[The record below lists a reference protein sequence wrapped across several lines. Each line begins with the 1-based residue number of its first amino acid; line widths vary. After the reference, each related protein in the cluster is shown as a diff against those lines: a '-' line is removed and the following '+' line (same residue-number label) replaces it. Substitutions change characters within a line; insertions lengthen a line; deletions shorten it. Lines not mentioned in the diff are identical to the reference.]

1 MSFKGIFFYFQS
13 KVILKQTLR
22 LLYFFLFLGQLN
34 HGTLF
39 AQEEILVDSFYREDQ
54 IYLGVSF
61 AVLLS
66 DHPEFKPQ
74 GLSRHFQLGV
84 VRDIPLSANGQFAA
98 GIGLGMS
105 FERYNTNVI
114 RSNDFNSKVSYTV
127 SGNLE
132 ENPFF
137 FSLQSL
143 ELPLSIR
150 WRNSSSKDYVFWRI
164 YGGVAF
170 QWNYRIHAK
179 TENMSFSVSKDIQN
193 IGATTHLSFGYNT
206 WNFYLAYKL
215 TPFFNQTSFSN
226 EATPFDI
233 TPLKIGL
240 IFYLL

>member
-1 MSFKGIFFYFQS
+1 M
-13 KVILKQTLR
+13 ILKRTFC
-22 LLYFFLFLGQLN
+22 LLHFFLFIGLFN
-34 HGTLF
+34 HGILL
-39 AQEEILVDSFYREDQ
+39 AQDEILVDSFYREDQ

-61 AVLLS
+61 AALLS
-66 DHPEFKPQ
+66 DQPEFKPQ
-74 GLSRHFQLGV
+74 GLSRHFQLGM
-84 VRDIPLSANGQFAA
+84 VRDIPLSENGQFAI

-105 FERYNTNVI
+105 FERYNTNII
-114 RSNDFNSKVSYTV
+114 RTNDFNSKVFYTV
-127 SGNLE
+127 SKNLE

-150 WRNSSSKDYVFWRI
+150 WRNSSSKDYIFWRI
-164 YGGVAF
+164 YGGLAF

-179 TENMSFSVSKDIQN
+179 TEDMSFSVLKDIQN

-215 TPFFNQTSFSN
+215 TPFFNPKSFSN
-226 EATPFDI
+226 EVAPFDI
-233 TPLKIGL
+233 SPLKIGL